1 MSLIEVSDLPP
12 SVSVGRDDD
21 DLEAAI
27 SWASSQVESYCER
40 KFAQQTDHVVLVNP
54 LSGRTAQLLDP
65 PVTAV
70 TLVEAWLPRQGA
82 MEWVSLPNYA
92 FTEEGLLYD
101 TTGLPGVLY
110 DGGYT
115 WPTLPR
121 SLRVTY
127 THGFAE
133 TPQPVKDAVIR
144 AVSMYLT
151 DPTGRL
157 VQKQIDDVSY
167 QWSANTSSVVD
178 QVLLGDYRLVSVA

>member
-1 MSLIEVSDLPP
+1 MSLIEVADLPP
-12 SVSVGRDDD
+12 SIAAGRDTD
-21 DLEAAI
+21 DLAAAI
-27 SWASSQVESYCER
+27 SWASGQVESYCER
-40 KFAQQTDHVVLVNP
+40 KFALQTDHVVLVNP
-54 LSGRTAQLLDP
+54 LSGRTAQLPDP
-65 PVTAV
+65 PVTDIA
-70 TLVEAWLPRQGA
+70 LVEAWLPRQGV
-82 MEWVSLPNYA
+82 MEWVALPNYA

-101 TTGLPGVLY
+101 TTGLPGVVY

-127 THGFAE
+127 THGFSE

-167 QWSANTSSVVD
+167 QWSLSGGVVD
-178 QVLLGDYRLVSVA
+178 EALLGDYRLVSVA